1 MISLVIILSVVL
13 LHVSAGVSLFV
24 SYTKIPLLEDKLDR
38 CLIIQQHLRLL
49 KSSGPVGRIIR
60 SAFITHAI
68 ADKDRLHE
76 TGQIDKHQIEA
87 LPKPLLWWLKTSSW
101 LGTLSLAI
109 LLIGVLTMKF
119 SQ

>member
-1 MISLVIILSVVL
+1 MITLAIIFSVAL
-13 LHVSAGVSLFV
+13 LHVSAGVSLYV
-24 SYTKIPLLEDKLDR
+24 SYTKIPLLEKKLDK

-68 ADKDRLHE
+68 ADKDKLHE

-87 LPKPLLWWLKTSSW
+87 LPKPLLQWLKTSNQ

-109 LLIGVLTMKF
+109 LLISVLTMKI